1 MGRHAGVDA
10 ATTRARILDAAIAL
24 VARNGYVATSMSDLA
39 TAIRMTQ
46 GALYWHFPNKEAL
59 LVAAVDELQRRL
71 VNELAR
77 AASDDASRSTDL
89 LGVLIER
96 VADVA
101 AEFPTYFR
109 FIGIVTAEATETSPK
124 LEAALRRAFGGVARV
139 LAGVLE
145 EGIRAGTID
154 EDLDVACTSELFLG
168 LYLGGIMQQRLH
180 RKTLPQSRAMPVLV
194 RMMRSSVAPRAR
206 SVSSRSPKR

>member
-39 TAIRMTQ
+39 KAIRMTQ

-71 VNELAR
+71 VSELAR
-77 AASDDASRSTDL
+77 AASDDASRGADL
-89 LGVLIER
+89 LGVLVQR

-101 AEFPTYFR
+101 SEFPMYFR

-124 LEAALRRAFGGVARV
+124 LETALRRAFGGVARV
-139 LAGVLE
+139 LADVLE
-145 EGIRAGTID
+145 AGIRAGSVD
-154 EDLDVACTSELFLG
+154 ADLDVACTSELFLG

-194 RMMRSSVAPRAR
+194 RMMRSSVAARTRA
-206 SVSSRSPKR
+206 VSSRSPKR